1 MRSIQCVALAVALLL
16 VAACGGSGTPPSR
29 TSSAPSAP
37 AAPASQPQAS
47 AAPAAPAGAPAQW
60 DEVVAKA
67 RQEGR
72 VVVDVPPEVG
82 DKYRTAFQAVGE
94 RFGFTVETR
103 TTSTG
108 DTAQVIL
115 RECNVGRPSLD
126 VVLGGMSE
134 VFEVYP
140 RGCLASLKPMLL
152 LPEAVDP
159 ANWREGAL
167 KFQDP
172 EGEYLLQLGEYV
184 TGVLIYNSERLKAQ
198 DIATSRDL
206 LKPEL
211 KGKIASHDP
220 RQAGGGRG
228 LATFLLDVLGPDYIR
243 QLYLGQEVART
254 SDQRQLAEW
263 IARGV
268 YLVGLGSVERGIEP
282 LRQEG
287 MPIGVTRLT
296 DIPGYVTGGTTV
308 LKVPKNPPHPNAA
321 TVMVN
326 WMASR
331 EGQKVMMEI
340 IGQPSRRVDLEPT
353 PNIPPYRLLEP
364 GVRYEKEDYDFD
376 FYTRRRPEATKTLL
390 EILGR

>member
-1 MRSIQCVALAVALLL
+1 VL
-16 VAACGGSGTPPSR
+16 
-29 TSSAPSAP
+29 
-37 AAPASQPQAS
+37 
-47 AAPAAPAGAPAQW
+47 
-60 DEVVAKA
+60 AKA

-94 RFGFTVETR
+94 RFGFTIETR
-103 TTSTG
+103 TVSTG

-115 RECNVGRPSLD
+115 RECGVGRPSLD

-140 RGCLASLKPMLL
+140 RGCLASVKAQLL
-152 LPEAVDP
+152 LPEVTDP
-159 ANWREGAL
+159 ANWREGEL

-172 EGEYLLQLGEYV
+172 DGEYFLQLGEYV

-198 DIATSRDL
+198 DVATSRDL

-228 LATFLLDVLGPDYIR
+228 LATFLLDVLGPDYVR
-243 QLYLGQEVART
+243 QLYLGQEMART

-287 MPIGVTRLT
+287 LPIGVTRLT
-296 DIPGYVTGGTTV
+296 DIPGYVSGGTTV

-331 EGQKVMMEI
+331 EGQKTMMEI

-353 PNIPPYRLLEP
+353 PNIPSYRLLEP
-364 GVRYEKEDYDFD
+364 GVRYEREDYDFD
-376 FYTRRRPEATKTLL
+376 FYTKRRPEATQALL
-390 EILGR
+390 GILGR

>member
-1 MRSIQCVALAVALLL
+1 MRDCTWLGKIALAVALL
-16 VAACGGSGTPPSR
+16 VVTACGGSASPPVR
-29 TSSAPSAP
+29 PGSAP
-37 AAPASQPQAS
+37 AATTQSPASDATAAPLSAS
-47 AAPAAPAGAPAQW
+47 AEW
-60 DEVVAKA
+60 DEVLAQA
-67 RQEGR
+67 RQEGH
-72 VVVDVPPEVG
+72 VVIDVPPEVG

-94 RFGFTVETR
+94 RYGFTVETR

-108 DTAQVIL
+108 DTAPVIL
-115 RECNVGRPSLD
+115 RECGVGRPSLD

-134 VFEVYP
+134 AFEVYP
-140 RGCLASLKPMLL
+140 RGCLSSVKAML
-152 LPEAVDP
+152 LPEIADP
-159 ANWREGAL
+159 ANWREGVL

-172 EGEYLLQLGEYV
+172 DGEYLLQLGEYV
-184 TGVLIYNSERLKAQ
+184 TGVLIYNSERLQSQ
-198 DIATSRDL
+198 DVATSRDL

-211 KGKIASHDP
+211 KRKIASHDP

-228 LATFLLDVLGPDYIR
+228 LATYLLDVLGPDYIR
-243 QLYLGQEVART
+243 QLYLGQDVART

-268 YLVGLGSVERGIEP
+268 YWVGLGSVERGIEP

-287 MPIGVTRLT
+287 LPIGVTRLT
-296 DIPGYVTGGTTV
+296 DLPGYVSGGTTV
-308 LKVPKNPPHPNAA
+308 LKVPKDPPHPNAA
-321 TVMVN
+321 KVMVN

-331 EGQKVMMEI
+331 DGQKAMMEI
-340 IGQPSRRVDLEPT
+340 VGQPSRRTDVEPT

-364 GVRYEKEDYDFD
+364 GVHYEKEDYDFD